1 MTLIKDQV
9 RDNASA
15 SEMPAITCNVMAA
28 GCPSRQVLQHLSSR
42 WGVLI
47 MVALLSETHRF
58 SSLRRRIEGV
68 SERMLAQTLQSLES
82 DGMIKRYS
90 YDTIPPHVEYSL
102 TPLGRVVAVKLQEL
116 VPIIE
121 ASQAEILNN
130 SR

>member
-15 SEMPAITCNVMAA
+15 SEMPAIICNVMAA

-116 VPIIE
+116 VSIIE

>member
-1 MTLIKDQV
+1 
-9 RDNASA
+9 
-15 SEMPAITCNVMAA
+15 
-28 GCPSRQVLQHLSSR
+28 
-42 WGVLI
+42 

-116 VPIIE
+116 VSIIE